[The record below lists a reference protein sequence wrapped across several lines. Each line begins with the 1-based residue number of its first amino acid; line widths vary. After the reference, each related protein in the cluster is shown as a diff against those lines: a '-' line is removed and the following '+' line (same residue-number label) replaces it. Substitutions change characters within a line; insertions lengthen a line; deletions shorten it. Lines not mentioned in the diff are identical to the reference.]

1 MFYPLMLLDTFPD
14 PFSDSNF
21 IFEPKYDGIRLE
33 FSNIDSPKLYSRNG
47 TKLNIQFPEILEG
60 INKKVVLDGELI
72 GLTKEG
78 IEDFEG
84 VMKRFR
90 MKKEDKIKQHITIN
104 PVCYKVFDILNYK
117 GEDLRNRPLCERK
130 TILDEI
136 IADNEIINKVPYIK
150 EDGISFF
157 TQVKENN
164 LEGMVAKKLS
174 SAYKGKRSSSWLKI
188 INWLNVNA
196 IITGYRKKD
205 NAILCSHE
213 DGKPLGLVLYGM
225 SPAQREAFFK
235 IANKIKVREDSQFFY
250 LEPLIKCRLKGR
262 GFLSNGIL
270 RSPIFIE
277 FII

>member
-104 PVCYKVFDILNYK
+104 PVCYKVFDILNYN

-130 TILDEI
+130 TILYEV